1 VSVPVN
7 RASNNRHAHACRS
20 PQPWSIERGAA
31 IHGTPDEVLE
41 RVCAA
46 VRQYTDAHPD
56 AEALV
61 SRYSPVSVRVRV
73 VDPGFRGKSRSER
86 HKLVWPLLYQLDEE
100 TLAEV
105 TLLLLLTPNERAT
118 SAADR
123 DFTDTFA
130 SEMNLSLPEALRRMP
145 TSDGVPRT

>member
-1 VSVPVN
+1 M
-7 RASNNRHAHACRS
+7 
-20 PQPWSIERGAA
+20 GAT
-31 IHGTPDEVLE
+31 IRGTPDEVTE

-46 VRQYTDAHPD
+46 VRQYTDAHPT

-73 VDPGFRGKSRSER
+73 IDPEFHGKSRSER
-86 HKLVWPLLYQLDEE
+86 HKAVWPLLYQLDEE

-130 SEMNLSLPEALRRMP
+130 PAINLSLQEALRRNTGADAVSP
-145 TSDGVPRT
+145 P